1 MDIVLKESKT
11 GWIKVTD
18 EISVLVGYYNM
29 QQEEKLKQIL
39 YEVGSM
45 PEFELKDLEK
55 FTPENKARL
64 MTLNERYF
72 KLFIKFTIKDWKGVK
87 NSKGEEVPFVLLKDE
102 METGLWESLCR
113 SMSLKDIYELHKMIK
128 KEIEFTETDK
138 KK

>member
-18 EISVLVGYYNM
+18 EISILVGYYNM
-29 QQEEKLKQIL
+29 QQEEKLRQIL

-87 NSKGEEVPFVLLKDE
+87 NSKGEDVPFVLQKDE
-102 METGLWESLCR
+102 METELWESLCR